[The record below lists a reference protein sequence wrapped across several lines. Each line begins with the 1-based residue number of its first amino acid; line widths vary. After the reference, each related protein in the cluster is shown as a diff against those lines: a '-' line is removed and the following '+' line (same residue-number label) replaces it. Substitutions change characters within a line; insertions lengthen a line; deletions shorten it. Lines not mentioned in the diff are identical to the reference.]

1 MSDHNCAETVA
12 ANLTELLIGRK
23 RWTFSLE
30 NGRGETYQNARP
42 TLYGHSTYERSSV
55 LAGRPQRVF
64 VAQWDDWAAARET
77 IERVKALVKVTRRKL
92 RIEVD
97 DCGTTYIPTERLV
110 AHLPDDTD
118 Y

>member
-1 MSDHNCAETVA
+1 MNSHQVA
-12 ANLTELLIGRK
+12 DMILTLTEMKVGRK
-23 RWTFSLE
+23 RWTFTLE
-30 NGRGETYQNARP
+30 PGRGETYATNKP

-64 VAQWDDWAAARET
+64 VASWDNWPSAYEELAM
-77 IERVKALVKVTRRKL
+77 VKKALRWFKF
-92 RIEVD
+92 D
-97 DCGTTYIPTERLV
+97 DIGGGSTHIPTSQIV